1 MALASFQTNN
11 IIINRERA
19 RERELSIAIR
29 VISRDSVGEK
39 KKEKKGKKDGRLR
52 KGGAATKR
60 IKGAHGEREI
70 E

>member
-11 IIINRERA
+11 IIINKERA
-19 RERELSIAIR
+19 RERELSIA

-39 KKEKKGKKDGRLR
+39 KKEKKGNKDGRLR

>member
-11 IIINRERA
+11 IIINKERA
-19 RERELSIAIR
+19 RERELSIA

>member
-11 IIINRERA
+11 IIINKERA
-19 RERELSIAIR
+19 RERELSIA

-39 KKEKKGKKDGRLR
+39 KKEKKSKKDGRLR

>member
-19 RERELSIAIR
+19 RERELSIA